1 MQRETLVDR
10 NSSGRNTPYERD
22 TTARRV
28 RFGQG
33 YAISRAMRQ
42 AKPARDTAACF
53 QADIGAFNAMS
64 GRKGNVSWKV
74 RWLHVLDI
82 DRLLPEPFAPARSG
96 ASNNF
101 GSEIAGARTFN
112 LTGRRLYNEVPR
124 IV

>member
-1 MQRETLVDR
+1 MHLVGAYRLASATGQAAIHMQRETLVDR
-10 NSSGRNTPYERD
+10 NSPRRDTPYERN

-28 RFGQG
+28 RLGQG

-53 QADIGAFNAMS
+53 QTDIGAFNAMS

-74 RWLHVLDI
+74 RGLHVLDI
-82 DRLLPEPFAPARSG
+82 DRLLPEPFAPARRAG

-101 GSEIAGARTFN
+101 
-112 LTGRRLYNEVPR
+112 
-124 IV
+124 